1 MKASD
6 AAYEVL
12 KAAGE
17 PLHKDELTKRMTE
30 SGLWQTEGKTP
41 SATVTSILGT
51 EIAELGALSRFVRRE
66 PNVFDLRRDDDP
78 APALEAPNDGP
89 KAWMFQ
95 ANPKRHDL
103 LAGIKA
109 HASEAWAMNKHRD
122 HAAQGDRVHFFI
134 SGDQAGIYAVGR
146 ITSTAYRAEKANEFG
161 EWKVDIVYEAL
172 VEPPLLRNLDIA
184 ADPVLAGFAPF
195 MGRMGT
201 NFPIPPSVA
210 AHLQLVLAPRLDP
223 VKPAPGDIPTSK
235 SVHDLNAA
243 VEATRHEAKTALL
256 EHLRGLTPDQF
267 QHVIRLLL
275 NELRYEDVQVTV
287 QTGDR
292 GIDVKAVLRYRG
304 VADVPTFVQAKRYA
318 AANNVDGAT
327 VGRLR
332 GSLPVEAHGIVI
344 TTSQFTKQARSEA
357 SASGLKPIA
366 LVDGPA
372 LVELLVDL
380 GIGVEKRQVEVIRF
394 DSNRLDEDLLQ

>member
-17 PLHKDELTKRMTE
+17 PLHKDELTKRMIEGGFWT
-30 SGLWQTEGKTP
+30 SVGKTP
-41 SATVTSILGT
+41 AATVTAILGA
-51 EIAELGALSRFVRRE
+51 EIAEQGVASRFVRRE
-66 PNVFDLRRDDDP
+66 ANVFDLRRDSDP
-78 APALEAPNDGP
+78 VPALGDGP

-95 ANPKRHDL
+95 GNPKRYDL
-103 LAGIKA
+103 LAA
-109 HASEAWAMNKHRD
+109 VADPAPDFWAMNQHRD
-122 HAAQGDRVHFFI
+122 HAAQGDRIYFFL
-134 SGDQAGIYAVGR
+134 SGDKAGIYAVGR
-146 ITSTAYRAEKANEFG
+146 MTSTAYRAEEANEFG

-172 VEPPLLRNLDIA
+172 VEPPLLRDPDIA
-184 ADPVLAGFAPF
+184 TDPILSGFGPF

-201 NFPIPPSVA
+201 NFPLPPSVA
-210 AHLQLVLAPRLDP
+210 AHLGSALASRLKP
-223 VKPAPGDIPTSK
+223 VKPPAGALQLSK
-235 SVHDLNAA
+235 VAHDLNLA
-243 VEATRHEAKTALL
+243 VEGTRREAKTALL
-256 EHLRGLTPDQF
+256 DHLRALTPDQF

-275 NELRYEDVQVTV
+275 DALGYEDVVVTG

-304 VADVPTFVQAKRYA
+304 VASVPTFVQAKRWSEGNHVGGA
-318 AANNVDGAT
+318 A

-332 GSLPVEAHGIVI
+332 GSLPVDAHGIVI
-344 TTSQFTKQARSEA
+344 TTSDFTKQARAEA
-357 SASGLKPIA
+357 SESGLKPIA
-366 LVDGPA
+366 LIDGST

-394 DSNRLDEDLLQ
+394 DPTRLDEDLLQ

>member
-12 KAAGE
+12 KSAGE
-17 PLHKDELTKRMTE
+17 PLHKDELTKRMIE
-30 SGLWQTEGKTP
+30 GGLWQSEGRTP

-51 EIAELGALSRFVRRE
+51 EIAELGAASRFVRRE

-78 APALEAPNDGP
+78 IPALEAPNDGP

-103 LAGIKA
+103 LAGIAA
-109 HASEAWAMNKHRD
+109 HATEPWAMNQHRD
-122 HAAQGDRVHFFI
+122 HAAQGDRVQFFL
-134 SGDQAGIYAVGR
+134 SGDQAGIYAVGQ

-172 VEPPLLRNLDIA
+172 VDPPLLRNPDIA
-184 ADPVLAGFAPF
+184 ADPVLAAFAPF

-210 AHLQLVLAPRLDP
+210 ARLAVVLAARLKP
-223 VKPAPGDIPTSK
+223 VKPAAGAVPFSQ
-235 SVHDLNAA
+235 SAHDLNRS
-243 VEATRHEAKTALL
+243 VETARHVAKVDLL
-256 EHLRGLTPDQF
+256 AHLRALEPGQF

-275 NELRYEDVQVTV
+275 DALDYEDVVVTG
-287 QTGDR
+287 QSGDR
-292 GIDVKAVLRYRG
+292 GIDIRAVLRYRG
-304 VADVPTFVQAKRYA
+304 IAEVPTFVQAKRYA
-318 AANNVDGAT
+318 AGNNVDGAT

-344 TTSQFTKQARSEA
+344 TTSDFTKQARAEA
-357 SASGLKPIA
+357 VASGLKPIA
-366 LVDGPA
+366 LINGPA

-394 DSNRLDEDLLQ
+394 DPTKLDSDLAQ

>member
-6 AAYEVL
+6 AAYRVL
-12 KAAGE
+12 TAAGE
-17 PLHKDELTKRMTE
+17 PLHKDELTKRMIE
-30 SGLWQTEGKTP
+30 SSLWQSEGKTP

-51 EIAELGALSRFVRRE
+51 EIAELGAASRFIRRE

-78 APALEAPNDGP
+78 VPALEAPGDGP

-103 LAGIKA
+103 LAGIAA
-109 HASEAWAMNKHRD
+109 HASDVWAMNQHRD
-122 HAAQGDRVHFFI
+122 HAAQGDRVHFFL

-146 ITSTAYRAEKANEFG
+146 ITSTAFRAEKANEFG
-161 EWKVDIVYEAL
+161 EWKVDIIYEAL
-172 VEPPLLRNLDIA
+172 VESPLLRNPDIA
-184 ADPVLAGFAPF
+184 ADPVLASFSPF

-210 AHLQLVLAPRLDP
+210 ARLETVLAARLKP
-223 VKPAPGDIPTSK
+223 VKASAGSAPFSK
-235 SVHDLNAA
+235 SVHDLNQA
-243 VEATRHEAKTALL
+243 VEAARLDAKLKLL
-256 EHLRGLTPDQF
+256 DHLRALTADQF
-267 QHVIRLLL
+267 QHVIRVLLDAL
-275 NELRYEDVQVTV
+275 GYEAVKVTG
-287 QTGDR
+287 QSGDR

-304 VADVPTFVQAKRYA
+304 IADVPTYVQAKRYA
-318 AANNVDGAT
+318 AGNNVDGAT

-344 TTSQFTKQARSEA
+344 TTSDFTKQARSEA
-357 SASGLKPIA
+357 TATGLKPIA
-366 LVDGPA
+366 LINGPA

-394 DSNRLDEDLLQ
+394 DPSRLDEDLVQ

>member
-1 MKASD
+1 MNAAD

-12 KAAGE
+12 KAAGV
-17 PLHKDELTKRMTE
+17 PLHKDELTKRMIE
-30 SGLWQTEGKTP
+30 SGLWQSEGKTP
-41 SATVTSILGT
+41 ASTVTAILGT
-51 EIAELGALSRFVRRE
+51 EIAAKGAASRFIRRE

-78 APALEAPNDGP
+78 MPALEVVGDGP

-95 ANPKRHDL
+95 GNPKRYDIV
-103 LAGIKA
+103 ARAKDPDPDF
-109 HASEAWAMNKHRD
+109 WAMNQHRD
-122 HAAQGDRVHFFI
+122 HAAQGDRIYFSL
-134 SGDQAGIYAVGR
+134 SGGAAGIYAVGR
-146 ITSTAYRAEKANEFG
+146 ISSTAYKAETANEFG

-172 VEPPLLRNLDIA
+172 VEPPLLRHPDIA
-184 ADPVLAGFAPF
+184 ADPILSGFGPF

-201 NFPIPPSVA
+201 NFPMPASVA
-210 AHLQLVLAPRLDP
+210 GHLETVLAARL
-223 VKPAPGDIPTSK
+223 KPLSLPAGALPYSK
-235 SVHDLNAA
+235 STHDLNVA
-243 VEATRHEAKTALL
+243 VEGTRREAKQELL
-256 EHLRGLTPDQF
+256 EHLRNLTPDQF

-275 NELRYEDVQVTV
+275 DALDYEDVVVTG

-318 AANNVDGAT
+318 AASNVSGDT

-344 TTSQFTKQARSEA
+344 TTSGFTKQARDEA

-366 LVDGPA
+366 LIDGAA

-380 GIGVEKRQVEVIRF
+380 GIGVSKRQVEVIRF
-394 DSNRLDEDLLQ
+394 DPARLDEDLAQ